1 MNAREEINCI
11 VKSSASTV
19 VWPSAMPSADTER
32 GKFSIFQKLIKTIN
46 GSYPDNLYYR
56 DKDLIR
62 KGWRESNGYLYEP
75 AKDWMLRMM
84 PHNVHATASATGGEK
99 GDISMSV
106 SRATKNKNRDQGR
119 NRAINP

>member
-1 MNAREEINCI
+1 MNAREEIDFI

-19 VWPSAMPSADTER
+19 VWPSSIPSADMER

-56 DKDLIR
+56 DKDLLR

-84 PHNVHATASATGGEK
+84 PDNVHATARATGGAR
-99 GDISMSV
+99 GDISMLV
-106 SRATKNKNRDQGR
+106 SHEAKNKNRTQR
-119 NRAINP
+119 QN